1 MSFDQIKV
9 VKVEGA
15 PFVRDV
21 ASMGLSNVDTN
32 SRNEY
37 YSKLALLKT
46 QKNEINTIKSEIDSI
61 KSDVQDIKQLLRQL
75 LGKGTNG

>member
-1 MSFDQIKV
+1 MNLDQIRV

-15 PFVRDV
+15 PYVRDV

-37 YSKLALLKT
+37 YSKVALLKT
-46 QKNEINTIKSEIDSI
+46 QKNEINTIKSEVDAI
-61 KSDVQDIKQLLRQL
+61 KSDMQDIKQLLRQL
-75 LGKGTNG
+75 LDKGTNG